1 MYKLKH
7 EIKNEIAKIYS
18 GKLAIAVLICVV
30 LFCSFSLFNQ
40 MSLQYSND
48 WKKEIQEE
56 IKLNEEITAELGD
69 ELDEEAFENQIINNI
84 RLRYYLDNNI
94 SPNTK
99 VLEFVHDSIDVNF
112 VLILLSVLVFAKVFC
127 VEKSSGAEKIYL
139 ARSINRG
146 TLVASKLI
154 SAAIITTAIYVA
166 SLFIS
171 FVLGFIFF
179 GKNGIGWSTI
189 VFDVSGTARTENYIP
204 VIFNAI
210 IINIL
215 LVFFLTTMT
224 SLIAVILKKQLFA
237 VMIPFLIWNFG
248 GNLVDTTNLIPQKY
262 QFLFFAYPLNYFG
275 SIGTSEIVWS
285 SKETIIMTLS
295 ITLYSVL
302 MLLITILI
310 FTLRSTKGVTTYE
323 CWILRW
329 KMD

>member
-40 MSLQYSND
+40 MSSQYSDD

-127 VEKSSGAEKIYL
+127 VEKGSGTEKIYL
-139 ARSINRG
+139 ARSINRR
-146 TLVASKLI
+146 TLIASKLI
-154 SAAIITTAIYVA
+154 S
-166 SLFIS
+166 
-171 FVLGFIFF
+171 G
-179 GKNGIGWSTI
+179 
-189 VFDVSGTARTENYIP
+189 VSI
-204 VIFNAI
+204 
-210 IINIL
+210 
-215 LVFFLTTMT
+215 
-224 SLIAVILKKQLFA
+224 
-237 VMIPFLIWNFG
+237 
-248 GNLVDTTNLIPQKY
+248 
-262 QFLFFAYPLNYFG
+262 
-275 SIGTSEIVWS
+275 
-285 SKETIIMTLS
+285 
-295 ITLYSVL
+295 
-302 MLLITILI
+302 
-310 FTLRSTKGVTTYE
+310 
-323 CWILRW
+323 
-329 KMD
+329 

>member
-1 MYKLKH
+1 
-7 EIKNEIAKIYS
+7 
-18 GKLAIAVLICVV
+18 
-30 LFCSFSLFNQ
+30 
-40 MSLQYSND
+40 
-48 WKKEIQEE
+48 
-56 IKLNEEITAELGD
+56 
-69 ELDEEAFENQIINNI
+69 
-84 RLRYYLDNNI
+84 LDNNI

-127 VEKSSGAEKIYL
+127 VEKSSGTEKIYL

-146 TLVASKLI
+146 TLVASKLM

-166 SLFIS
+166 SLVIS

-189 VFDVSGTARTENYIP
+189 VFDVAGTARTENYIP

-248 GNLVDTTNLIPQKY
+248 GSLVDATNFIPQKY

-310 FTLRSTKGVTTYE
+310 FTLRSTCGGKLTY
-323 CWILRW
+323 
-329 KMD
+329 KNK

>member
-40 MSLQYSND
+40 MSSQYSDD

-69 ELDEEAFENQIINNI
+69 ELDEETFENQLINNI

-127 VEKSSGAEKIYL
+127 IEKSSGTEKIYL
-139 ARSINRG
+139 ARSIKRG

-166 SLFIS
+166 SLVIS

-179 GKNGIGWSTI
+179 GKNGIGLDTI
-189 VFDVSGTARTENYIP
+189 VFDVAGTARTENYIP

-224 SLIAVILKKQLFA
+224 SLIAVIIKKQLFA

-248 GNLVDTTNLIPQKY
+248 GSLVDATIFIPQKY

-275 SIGTSEIVWS
+275 SIGTSEIVWN
-285 SKETIIMTLS
+285 SKETIMMTLS

-302 MLLITILI
+302 MLFITIFI
-310 FTLRSTKGVTTYE
+310 FTMRSTCGGKLTYKNKSSKE
-323 CWILRW
+323 
-329 KMD
+329 

>member
-40 MSLQYSND
+40 MSSQYSDD

-127 VEKSSGAEKIYL
+127 VEKSSGTEKIYL

-146 TLVASKLI
+146 TLVASKLMSGPMSI
-154 SAAIITTAIYVA
+154 LWTQKVEHFLSA
-166 SLFIS
+166 
-171 FVLGFIFF
+171 
-179 GKNGIGWSTI
+179 
-189 VFDVSGTARTENYIP
+189 
-204 VIFNAI
+204 
-210 IINIL
+210 
-215 LVFFLTTMT
+215 
-224 SLIAVILKKQLFA
+224 
-237 VMIPFLIWNFG
+237 
-248 GNLVDTTNLIPQKY
+248 
-262 QFLFFAYPLNYFG
+262 
-275 SIGTSEIVWS
+275 
-285 SKETIIMTLS
+285 
-295 ITLYSVL
+295 
-302 MLLITILI
+302 
-310 FTLRSTKGVTTYE
+310 
-323 CWILRW
+323 
-329 KMD
+329 